1 MDRRYSILLQ
11 EGFTKLSDRF
21 ASGKKDIPFYILVF
35 DEFADLVHS
44 GREEKKKFEAL
55 VSRIAAKGRAAGI
68 HLVLATQRPDR
79 ETVSGLIKA
88 NLLLKICFRV
98 TNAVNSTI
106 VLDQSGAEK
115 LLGRGDFFCDRGNGL
130 ERGQAPLIS
139 SEEFLNVLGR
149 QEG

>member
-1 MDRRYSILLQ
+1 
-11 EGFTKLSDRF
+11 
-21 ASGKKDIPFYILVF
+21 
-35 DEFADLVHS
+35 
-44 GREEKKKFEAL
+44 
-55 VSRIAAKGRAAGI
+55 
-68 HLVLATQRPDR
+68 
-79 ETVSGLIKA
+79 
-88 NLLLKICFRV
+88 
-98 TNAVNSTI
+98 VNSTI